1 MLSKR
6 NLFLTCIGQ
15 TSPQPLLIEIES
27 AKGVWLFGPAGEKYF
42 DLVSGVS
49 VSNTG
54 HSNEYVISA
63 VKKQLDKYMHLMVYG
78 ELIQSPQ
85 VGYAHT
91 LTGILPDSLETAY
104 FVNSGSEAVEG
115 AVKAARKFTSRS
127 RVVSFKNAYHGS
139 TMGALSLYGED
150 SFKSHFMPLVPGAVQ
165 AEFNNIDSLSLI
177 DKDVA
182 AVIIEPIQAEA
193 GIITPENDF
202 LSELAERCKKHG
214 ALLIF
219 DEIQTGFGRTGTMF
233 AFERY
238 NVIPDIICLAKS
250 LGGGMPLGAF
260 ISSKNIISGLS
271 DNPALGHITTFG
283 GHPVSCAAGLASLEY
298 IIDNNLHMA
307 SVEKG
312 NRFREGLKHKE
323 IKEIRGEGL
332 FLSVKLS
339 SAELAAEFISR
350 GTKNGLILDQFLFC
364 RDSFRISPPLIIS
377 DEEIDYAVDLVLKT
391 LDEIS

>member
-6 NLFLTCIGQ
+6 NLFLTCLGQ

-27 AKGVWLFGPAGEKYF
+27 AKGVWLFGPGGEKYF

-63 VKKQLDKYMHLMVYG
+63 VKRQLDKYMHLMVYG

-85 VGYAHT
+85 VDYAQK
-91 LTGILPDSLETAY
+91 LTGVLPDRLETVY

-115 AVKAARKFTSRS
+115 AVKTARKYTSRS
-127 RVVSFKNAYHGS
+127 RLVSFKNAYHGS
-139 TMGALSLYGED
+139 TLGALSLYGED
-150 SFKSHFMPLVPGAVQ
+150 SFKSWFMPLIPETVQ
-165 AEFNNIDSLSLI
+165 AEFNEPGSLSVI
-177 DKDVA
+177 TEDTA
-182 AVIIEPIQAEA
+182 AVIVEPIQAEA
-193 GIITPENDF
+193 GIIVPENNF
-202 LSELAERCKKHG
+202 LEAVSDRCREVG

-219 DEIQTGFGRTGTMF
+219 DEIQTGFGRTGSLF
-233 AFERY
+233 ACERY
-238 NVIPDIICLAKS
+238 KVIPDIICLAKS

-260 ISSKNIISGLS
+260 ISSKDIISSLS
-271 DNPALGHITTFG
+271 DKPALGHITTFG

-298 IIDNNLHMA
+298 IINNNLHTA
-307 SVEKG
+307 SLEKG
-312 NRFREGLKHKE
+312 KRFREGLKHKE

-364 RDSFRISPPLIIS
+364 RDSFRISPPLIITN
-377 DEEIDYAVDLVLKT
+377 EEIDYAVDLILKS

>member
-6 NLFLTCIGQ
+6 NLFLAHIGQ
-15 TSPQPLLIEIES
+15 TSPDPLLIEIES
-27 AKGVWLFGPAGEKYF
+27 AKGVWLYGKGEKKYF

-54 HSNEYVISA
+54 HSNAYVINA

-85 VGYAHT
+85 VAYAHS
-91 LTGILPDSLETAY
+91 LTRLLADSLGTVY

-115 AVKAARKFTSRS
+115 ALKAARKYTSRS

-139 TMGALSLYGED
+139 TLGAMSLYGED
-150 SFKSHFMPLVPGAVQ
+150 TFRSHFMPLIPGIVQ
-165 AEFNNIDSLSLI
+165 AEFNNTGSLSLI
-177 DKDVA
+177 DRDVA

-193 GIITPENDF
+193 GIICPKNDF
-202 LSELAERCKKHG
+202 LGELAERCRKNG
-214 ALLIF
+214 TLLIF
-219 DEIQTGFGRTGTMF
+219 DEIQTGFGRSGTMF
-233 AFERY
+233 AYERY

-260 ISSKNIISGLS
+260 ISSKEIIASLS

-298 IIDNNLHMA
+298 IIDNNLHEA
-307 SVEKG
+307 SVQKG
-312 NRFREGLKHKE
+312 SRFRSKLKHDA

-332 FLSVKLS
+332 FLAVKLS
-339 SAELAAEFISR
+339 SPEMVADFIEK
-350 GTKNGLILDQFLFC
+350 GTENGLLLDRFLFC
-364 RDSFRISPPLIIS
+364 RDSFRIAPPLVI
-377 DEEIDYAVDLVLKT
+377 DNKEIDYAVDVILKT
-391 LDEIS
+391 IDEVS